1 MPHFALGE
9 AVPISIHAP
18 HEGERPAPPVD
29 INDLA
34 ANFNPRSPRGGATW
48 ARLQGT
54 IHRRYFNPRS
64 PRGGAT
70 KFAQAVAT
78 GFYISI
84 HAPHEGERLGAVSTY
99 RRGKAISIHAPHEGE
114 RRIVVIVSPSSAADF
129 NPRSPRGGATILLP
143 RLIFRKNRFQSTLP
157 TRGSD
162 QASCLCRPA
171 LSISIH
177 APHEGERRG
186 LDNIWIRHI
195 HFNPRS
201 PRGGATPP
209 CYSISFYLPISI
221 HAPHEGERPIGTS
234 NIQNCKRDFNPRSPR
249 GGATYGHIYRHAI
262 AAGISIHAPHE
273 GERLTNLSRTM
284 GMTTISIHAPHEG
297 ERPAPSCPPLA
308 AQRISI
314 HAPHEGERH
323 GRRCGF
329 GLGRQISIHAPHEGE
344 RLAPASAHTYHRC
357 HFNPRSPRGGATIVS
372 LSNQSYPKPFQST
385 LPTRGSDNI
394 FLKNT

>member
-1 MPHFALGE
+1 MPLQDKAKNDIVFQSTLPTRGSDGRRAMEKILRSE
-9 AVPISIHAP
+9 ISIHAP

-114 RRIVVIVSPSSAADF
+114 RR
-129 NPRSPRGGATILLP
+129 
-143 RLIFRKNRFQSTLP
+143 
-157 TRGSD
+157 
-162 QASCLCRPA
+162 
-171 LSISIH
+171 
-177 APHEGERRG
+177 G

-221 HAPHEGERPIGTS
+221 HAPHEGER
-234 NIQNCKRDFNPRSPR
+234 R
-249 GGATYGHIYRHAI
+249 GAW
-262 AAGISIHAPHE
+262 
-273 GERLTNLSRTM
+273 
-284 GMTTISIHAPHEG
+284 
-297 ERPAPSCPPLA
+297 CV
-308 AQRISI
+308 
-314 HAPHEGERH
+314 
-323 GRRCGF
+323 RCF
-329 GLGRQISIHAPHEGE
+329 
-344 RLAPASAHTYHRC
+344 
-357 HFNPRSPRGGATIVS
+357 
-372 LSNQSYPKPFQST
+372 
-385 LPTRGSDNI
+385 
-394 FLKNT
+394 